1 MSMTT
6 AGFIVSALATYLVC
20 GMVFAAVFLWRWV
33 GRLDPL
39 AAHGTFGFRMLV
51 FPGVTALWPLFVMR
65 LVRGDNE
72 PPDEWTAHRVLARD
86 QAVREAEEARR

>member
-1 MSMTT
+1 MSTVT
-6 AGFIVSALATYLVC
+6 AEFIVGAFATYLLC

-65 LVRGDNE
+65 LVRRASG
-72 PPDEWTAHRVLARD
+72 PPDEWTAHRSLAGH
-86 QAVREAEEARR
+86 EARQRAEVRR